1 MILTHKSIYNTQELV
16 VWNVMMDI
24 YDIVPYPNTNSS
36 VFPIYD
42 VFRNFLPQNSW
53 RFVLQ
58 QCVTKYD
65 YKFRKNK

>member
-16 VWNVMMDI
+16 VWNLMWDI
-24 YDIVPYPNTNSS
+24 YDVVPYPNTNPS
-36 VFPIYD
+36 VIPIYD

-53 RFVLQ
+53 RWLLQ
-58 QCVTKYD
+58 QCLTKYD